1 MPPVPGVYHADFVLG
16 TKGRYRVTVDADTGA
31 PEPAATPDGLTPG
44 QRDFYQGLRQKIR
57 DFLTR
62 ASPGLKYAD
71 VLLVAPDIFHV
82 LCRLVADKR
91 IPPIQKAKLAA
102 TLAYFITPVG
112 VVPEA
117 LVGPIGY
124 IDDVA
129 LAAYVLNG
137 LLNSDQAEVVR
148 EHWAGDKDVLEVVR
162 GVLEVADSAIGSGLW
177 RRIKGV
183 RWPNGPGPRP

>member
-1 MPPVPGVYHADFVLG
+1 M
-16 TKGRYRVTVDADTGA
+16 DADEPA
-31 PEPAATPDGLTPG
+31 PEDHDGLT
-44 QRDFYQGLRQKIR
+44 QLQHDFYQSLRQKIR
-57 DFLTR
+57 TWLSK
-62 ASPGLKYAD
+62 AGKGAKYAD
-71 VLLVAPDIFHV
+71 ILLVAPDVFHL

-91 IPPIQKAKLAA
+91 IPPIQKAKVAA
-102 TLAYFITPVG
+102 TLAYFVVPIG

-117 LVGPIGY
+117 LTGPIGY
-124 IDDVA
+124 VDDVA

-137 LLNSDQAEVVR
+137 MLNSDQADVVR

-183 RWPNGPGPRP
+183 RWPLGRWPRP

>member
-1 MPPVPGVYHADFVLG
+1 MLSGRGFVLSANRSYLSPVDG
-16 TKGRYRVTVDADTGA
+16 THARPVAPADLS
-31 PEPAATPDGLTPG
+31 PR
-44 QRDFYQGLRQKIR
+44 QNDFYQGLRTRIR
-57 DFLTR
+57 TWLETVG
-62 ASPGLKYAD
+62 PGFKYAD
-71 VLLVAPDIFHV
+71 ILLVAPDIFHV

-91 IPPIQKAKLAA
+91 IPPIQKAKVAA
-102 TLAYFITPVG
+102 TLAYFITPIG

-137 LLNSDQAEVVR
+137 LLNSEQADIVR
-148 EHWAGDKDVLEVVR
+148 EHWAGDKDVLSVVR

-177 RRIKGV
+177 RRLKGV
-183 RWPNGPGPRP
+183 RWPIARGPRP

>member
-1 MPPVPGVYHADFVLG
+1 MDGDSG
-16 TKGRYRVTVDADTGA
+16 TSAVD
-31 PEPAATPDGLTPG
+31 DGLTPS
-44 QRDFYQGLRQKIR
+44 QHDFYQALRTKIR
-57 DFLTR
+57 SWLER
-62 ASPGLKYAD
+62 VGPGFKYAD
-71 VLLVAPDIFHV
+71 ILLVAPDLFHV

-91 IPPIQKAKLAA
+91 IPPLQKAKVAA
-102 TLAYFITPVG
+102 TLAYFITPIG

-129 LAAYVLNG
+129 LSAYVLNG
-137 LLNSDQAEVVR
+137 LLNSDQADIVR

-177 RRIKGV
+177 RRLKGV
-183 RWPNGPGPRP
+183 RWPIGRGPRP

>member
-1 MPPVPGVYHADFVLG
+1 VNGDPG
-16 TKGRYRVTVDADTGA
+16 T
-31 PEPAATPDGLTPG
+31 PAETEGLT
-44 QRDFYQGLRQKIR
+44 QSQYDFYQGIRTKLRSW
-57 DFLTR
+57 LTQ
-62 ASPGLKYAD
+62 AGPGLKYAD
-71 VLLVAPDIFHV
+71 ILLVAPDIFHV

-91 IPPIQKAKLAA
+91 IPPIQKAKVAA
-102 TLAYFITPVG
+102 TLAYFITPIG

-137 LLNSDQAEVVR
+137 LLNSEQADIVR
-148 EHWAGDKDVLEVVR
+148 EHWAGDKDILEVVR

-177 RRIKGV
+177 RRLKGV
-183 RWPNGPGPRP
+183 RWPIGRGPRP